1 MTADVLWIL
10 FPLPISLI
18 RHSLLDAFIRT
29 SFQINITPV
38 FFRSYSSTLSFIV
51 GKELLFRASSIRI
64 REKPLHLRLYLRRE
78 EIPLYSGN
86 AFRWLSRNYIN
97 SYYSAVRF
105 GSLYCNLHSSSTLH
119 LRLHLHQ
126 YSGHPNVIELT
137 RSTTVCPFR
146 NNLYFASIYGAQIK
160 SGATFICPSKRK
172 HTSRSLKAALLFNPW
187 TLASRANES
196 LPCLLFH
203 LVEDED
209 VAVLREIR
217 GIGRTSMQ
225 LNCCGKNS
233 LPRCPLLNAFKACR
247 ESM

>member
-1 MTADVLWIL
+1 MAEQELYQ
-10 FPLPISLI
+10 F
-18 RHSLLDAFIRT
+18 
-29 SFQINITPV
+29 
-38 FFRSYSSTLSFIV
+38 
-51 GKELLFRASSIRI
+51 LLFGRSVWFALLQPTLFVNPASPSPSPSIFWAS
-64 REKPLHLRLYLRRE
+64 KPGTNFPAHNPIQLVNLDF
-78 EIPLYSGN
+78 SG
-86 AFRWLSRNYIN
+86 I
-97 SYYSAVRF
+97 V
-105 GSLYCNLHSSSTLH
+105 
-119 LRLHLHQ
+119 
-126 YSGHPNVIELT
+126 NVIELT

-160 SGATFICPSKRK
+160 SGATFICPAKRK

>member
-1 MTADVLWIL
+1 VVEQELYQ
-10 FPLPISLI
+10 F
-18 RHSLLDAFIRT
+18 
-29 SFQINITPV
+29 
-38 FFRSYSSTLSFIV
+38 
-51 GKELLFRASSIRI
+51 LLFGRSVWFALLQPTLFVNPASPSPSPSIFWAS
-64 REKPLHLRLYLRRE
+64 KPGTNFPAHNPIQLVNLD
-78 EIPLYSGN
+78 
-86 AFRWLSRNYIN
+86 FSRM
-97 SYYSAVRF
+97 V
-105 GSLYCNLHSSSTLH
+105 
-119 LRLHLHQ
+119 
-126 YSGHPNVIELT
+126 NVIELT

-225 LNCCGKNS
+225 LNCCGNS
-233 LPRCPLLNAFKACR
+233 LPKGPFLNAFKACR